1 MTTNLTPAAL
11 AAVEWAA
18 TIPAEYP
25 ITGHP
30 DFAAH
35 FGNLTREETDEAF
48 DEIHRRAE
56 EARLVA
62 LDEREERE

>member
-1 MTTNLTPAAL
+1 MTNLTPAAL

-30 DFAAH
+30 NFGKH
-35 FGNLTREETDEAF
+35 FDLLTREETDEAF

-56 EARLVA
+56 ESRLVA
-62 LDEREERE
+62 LDQREERE